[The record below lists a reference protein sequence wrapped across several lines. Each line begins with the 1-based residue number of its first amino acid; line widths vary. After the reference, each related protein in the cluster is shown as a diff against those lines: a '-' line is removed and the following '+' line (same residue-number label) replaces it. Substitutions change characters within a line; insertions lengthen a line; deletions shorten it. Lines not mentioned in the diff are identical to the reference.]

1 MVTQRTEGLY
11 RLFLLCQIAIVAVLF
26 WFGVWVM
33 VTFYSPSADLTWR
46 RYSIYC
52 GMLVLGI
59 FLESLTRDGSKNYFL
74 QNELLRQH
82 RLSLR
87 QTIASTGTLV
97 LYLVATKDAFISR
110 VFFFNF
116 VPWLYVA
123 LLFSH
128 YYLPATLA
136 RGFFKR
142 EDRTLL
148 IGSPRKAAQLRDW
161 LHRKAAIGLHTV
173 GLISDDPPS
182 VAAATYG
189 AASKIDPPKDGFA
202 VANKTDDGIPALG
215 SPDDLEKIIREHRI
229 TQVILLEFPLF
240 AEINWNIIRTC
251 DQLGIRLL
259 IVSDLE
265 EKLRHPI
272 THFEDDGFRFIGLR
286 EEPLEN
292 PLNRFL
298 KRAIDL
304 AIAIPVMLLV
314 FPAFAVLV
322 WITQRL
328 QSPGP
333 LFHVQT
339 RAGMQ
344 NRQFSILKFR
354 TMHPNNGDI
363 ARQARDNDERVYPL
377 GKWFRKLSVDEVPQ
391 FWNVLRGDMSIVGP
405 RPHLIEHNN
414 QFSRLLAN
422 YHVRTFVK
430 PGITGLAQVR
440 GFRGE
445 ARNSIDIENRVA
457 CDLEYLEN
465 WNLSLECGIIL
476 RTFAQLFFP
485 PRTAY

>member
-11 RLFLLCQIAIVAVLF
+11 RVFVLCQILIVAILF
-26 WFGVWVM
+26 WFGVWIM
-33 VTFYSPSADLTWR
+33 VTFYSPSAELTWR

-52 GMLVLGI
+52 GVLVLGMC
-59 FLESLTRDGSKNYFL
+59 LEALSRSKNYFL
-74 QNELLRQH
+74 QDELLRPH

-87 QTIASTGTLV
+87 QTIASIGLLV

-110 VFFFNF
+110 IFFFNF
-116 VPWLYVA
+116 VPWLYVV

-128 YYLPATLA
+128 YYLPALLA
-136 RGFFKR
+136 RGIFRR
-142 EDRTLL
+142 EEKTLL
-148 IGSPRKAAQLRDW
+148 VGSTRRALQLRDW
-161 LHRKAAIGLHTV
+161 LRRKAEIGLRTV
-173 GLISDDPPS
+173 GMICDENVD
-182 VAAATYG
+182 
-189 AASKIDPPKDGFA
+189 
-202 VANKTDDGIPALG
+202 NNQDGIPVLG
-215 SPDDLEKIIREHRI
+215 TSDQLEKVICECGI

-240 AEINWNIIRTC
+240 TEINQNVIRIC
-251 DQLGIRLL
+251 DQLGIRLFIL
-259 IVSDLE
+259 SDLE
-265 EKLRHPI
+265 EKLRHSV
-272 THFEDDGFRFIGLR
+272 THFEDGGFRFIGLR

-292 PLNRFL
+292 PLNRFF

-304 AIAIPVMLLV
+304 AIAVPVMLFI
-314 FPAFAVLV
+314 FPFFAVIVL
-322 WITQRL
+322 IAQRL

-333 LFHVQT
+333 LFHVQR

-344 NRQFSILKFR
+344 NRQFKIYKFR
-354 TMHPNNGDI
+354 TMRPGHDDVS
-363 ARQARDNDERVYPL
+363 RQARHGDERVYPL
-377 GKWFRKLSVDEVPQ
+377 GKWFRKLSIDEVPQ

-414 QFSRLLAN
+414 QFSRLMEN

-445 ARNSIDIENRVA
+445 ARDNSDIENRIT
-457 CDLEYLEN
+457 CDIEYLEN

-476 RTFAQLFFP
+476 RTFAQLIFP

>member
-11 RLFLLCQIAIVAVLF
+11 RLFLLCQIIMVAALF
-26 WFGVWVM
+26 WFGVWIM
-33 VTFYSPSADLTWR
+33 VTFYSEGAELTWR

-52 GMLVLGI
+52 ALLVLGMTV
-59 FLESLTRDGSKNYFL
+59 ESFSRDGSKNYFL

-87 QTIASTGTLV
+87 QTFASVGVLV
-97 LYLVATKDAFISR
+97 FYLVATKDAFISR
-110 VFFFNF
+110 LFFFNF

-128 YYLPATLA
+128 HYLPSLLA
-136 RGFFKR
+136 RGIFKGER
-142 EDRTLL
+142 EEKTLL
-148 IGSPRKAAQLRDW
+148 IGSSAKASQLRGW
-161 LHRKAAIGLHTV
+161 LRRKSEIGLRTI
-173 GLISDDPPS
+173 GLVSDESIS
-182 VAAATYG
+182 
-189 AASKIDPPKDGFA
+189 
-202 VANKTDDGIPALG
+202 KTDDGIPVLG
-215 SPDDLEKIIREHRI
+215 QSDDLEQIIRERGV
-229 TQVILLEFPLF
+229 TQVIMLEFPLF
-240 AEINWNIIRTC
+240 TEINREIIQVC
-251 DQLGIRLL
+251 DQLGVRLL

-265 EKLRHPI
+265 EKLRHPV

-292 PLNRFL
+292 PLNRFF
-298 KRAIDL
+298 KRFIDVV
-304 AIAIPVMLLV
+304 IALPVMVFV
-314 FPAFAVLV
+314 FPVLCVIV
-322 WITQRL
+322 WIAQRL

-344 NRQFSILKFR
+344 NRRFKIFKFR
-354 TMHPNNGDI
+354 TMHLSNNEI
-363 ARQARDNDERVYPL
+363 ARQASDRDERIYPL
-377 GKWFRKLSVDEVPQ
+377 GKFLRKLSVDEVPQ

-405 RPHLIEHNN
+405 RPHLIEHNQ
-414 QFSRLLAN
+414 QFSQFMAN

-440 GFRGE
+440 GYRGE
-445 ARNSIDIENRVA
+445 ARDESDIQHRVE
-457 CDLEYLEN
+457 CDIEYLEN

-476 RTFAQLFFP
+476 RTFAQLVVP

>member
-11 RLFLLCQIAIVAVLF
+11 RLFLFCQIVIVAALF
-26 WFGVWVM
+26 WFGVWIM
-33 VTFYSPSADLTWR
+33 VTFYSPSAELTWR

-52 GMLVLGI
+52 GLLVFGMLV
-59 FLESLTRDGSKNYFL
+59 ESLTRSGSKNYFL

-87 QTIASTGTLV
+87 QTFASVGMLV
-97 LYLVATKDAFISR
+97 LYLIATKDAFISR
-110 VFFFNF
+110 IFFFNF
-116 VPWLYVA
+116 IPWLYVV

-128 YYLPATLA
+128 FYLPSLLA
-136 RGFFKR
+136 RGIFNR
-142 EDRTLL
+142 EENTLL
-148 IGSPRKAAQLRDW
+148 VGSPRKAAQLRGW
-161 LHRKAAIGLHTV
+161 LRRKADIGLRTV
-173 GLISDDPPS
+173 GLICDD
-182 VAAATYG
+182 
-189 AASKIDPPKDGFA
+189 KIDKTEDG
-202 VANKTDDGIPALG
+202 VPVLG
-215 SPDDLEKIIREHRI
+215 TSGDLEKIIRERGI

-240 AEINWNIIRTC
+240 AEVNWEIIRVC

-265 EKLRHPI
+265 EKLRHSV

-292 PLNRFL
+292 PLNRFF

-304 AIAIPVMLLV
+304 AIALPVMLFV
-314 FPAFAVLV
+314 FPILTVIV
-322 WITQRL
+322 WIVQRL

-344 NRQFSILKFR
+344 NRLFKIYKFR
-354 TMHPNNGDI
+354 TMRPDHTDI
-363 ARQARDNDERVYPL
+363 GRQASDHDERVYPI
-377 GKWFRKLSVDEVPQ
+377 GKLLRKLSLDEVPQ
-391 FWNVLRGDMSIVGP
+391 FWNVLLGDMSIVGP

-414 QFSRLLAN
+414 QFAQLMQN
-422 YHVRTFVK
+422 YHVRAFVK

-445 ARNSIDIENRVA
+445 ARNNSDIENRVA
-457 CDLEYLEN
+457 CDIEYLEN

-476 RTFAQLFFP
+476 RTFAQLFVP

>member
-1 MVTQRTEGLY
+1 MVTQRTEGFY
-11 RLFLLCQIAIVAVLF
+11 RLFLLCQIVIVALLF

-33 VTFYSPSADLTWR
+33 VTFYSPSAELTWR

-52 GMLVLGI
+52 GMLVLGM

-87 QTIASTGTLV
+87 QTIASTGALV
-97 LYLVATKDAFISR
+97 LYLIAAKDAFISR
-110 VFFFNF
+110 IFFFNF

-128 YYLPATLA
+128 YYLPSVLA
-136 RGFFKR
+136 RSIFKHD
-142 EDRTLL
+142 EKTLL
-148 IGSPRKAAQLRDW
+148 VGSTQKAAQLRDW
-161 LHRKAAIGLHTV
+161 LRRKAKIGLRTV
-173 GLISDDPPS
+173 GLISDE
-182 VAAATYG
+182 
-189 AASKIDPPKDGFA
+189 KIDQSEE
-202 VANKTDDGIPALG
+202 GIPVLG
-215 SPDDLEKIIREHRI
+215 SPDQLVKIIRERGI
-229 TQVILLEFPLF
+229 TQIILLEFPLT
-240 AEINWNIIRTC
+240 ETNQNIIRVC

-265 EKLRHPI
+265 EKLRHSV

-292 PLNRFL
+292 PLNRFF

-304 AIAIPVMLLV
+304 AIALPVVLFIFPILAV
-314 FPAFAVLV
+314 FV
-322 WITQRL
+322 WGAQRF

-333 LFHVQT
+333 LFHAQT

-344 NRQFSILKFR
+344 NRQFLIYKFR
-354 TMHPNNGDI
+354 TMRPDHHEL
-363 ARQARDNDERVYPL
+363 ARQAQDQDERVYPL
-377 GKWFRKLSVDEVPQ
+377 GKWFRKLSIDEVPQ

-414 QFSRLLAN
+414 QFSRLMEN
-422 YHVRTFVK
+422 YHVRAFVK

-445 ARNSIDIENRVA
+445 ARNNSDIENRVA
-457 CDLEYLEN
+457 CDIEYLEN
-465 WNLSLECGIIL
+465 WHLSLECGIIL
-476 RTFAQLFFP
+476 RTFAQLIMP

>member
-1 MVTQRTEGLY
+1 MVTQRTEGFY
-11 RLFLLCQIAIVAVLF
+11 RLFLLCQIVIVALLF

-33 VTFYSPSADLTWR
+33 VTFYSPSAELTWR

-52 GMLVLGI
+52 GMLVLGMV
-59 FLESLTRDGSKNYFL
+59 LESLTRDGSKNYFL

-87 QTIASTGTLV
+87 QTIASTGALV
-97 LYLVATKDAFISR
+97 LYLIAAKDAFISR
-110 VFFFNF
+110 IFFFNF

-128 YYLPATLA
+128 YYLPPVLA
-136 RGFFKR
+136 RTIFKHD
-142 EDRTLL
+142 EKTLL
-148 IGSPRKAAQLRDW
+148 VGSSQKAAQLRDW
-161 LHRKAAIGLHTV
+161 LRRKDKIGLRTI
-173 GLISDDPPS
+173 GLISDE
-182 VAAATYG
+182 
-189 AASKIDPPKDGFA
+189 KIDPSEE
-202 VANKTDDGIPALG
+202 GIPVLG
-215 SPDDLEKIIREHRI
+215 SPDQLVKIIRERGI
-229 TQVILLEFPLF
+229 TQIILLEFPLT
-240 AEINWNIIRTC
+240 ETNQNIIRVC

-265 EKLRHPI
+265 EKLRHSV

-292 PLNRFL
+292 PLNRFF

-304 AIAIPVMLLV
+304 AIALPVVLFIFPILV
-314 FPAFAVLV
+314 VVV
-322 WITQRL
+322 WVAQRF

-333 LFHVQT
+333 LFHAQT

-344 NRQFSILKFR
+344 NRQFVIYKFR
-354 TMHPNNGDI
+354 TMRPDHDELT
-363 ARQARDNDERVYPL
+363 RQARDQDERVYPL
-377 GKWFRKLSVDEVPQ
+377 GKWFRKLSIDEVPQ

-414 QFSRLLAN
+414 QISRLMEN
-422 YHVRTFVK
+422 YHVRAFVK

-445 ARNSIDIENRVA
+445 ARNNSDIENRVA
-457 CDLEYLEN
+457 CDIEYLEN
-465 WNLSLECGIIL
+465 WHLSLECGIIL
-476 RTFAQLFFP
+476 RTFVQLIMP

>member
-1 MVTQRTEGLY
+1 MVAG
-11 RLFLLCQIAIVAVLF
+11 LF
-26 WFGVWVM
+26 WLGVWIM
-33 VTFYSPSADLTWR
+33 VTFYSPSAELTWR

-52 GMLVLGI
+52 GLLVVGML
-59 FLESLTRDGSKNYFL
+59 LESFTRSGSKNYFL

-87 QTIASTGTLV
+87 QTFASVGMLV
-97 LYLVATKDAFISR
+97 LYLIATKDAFISR
-110 VFFFNF
+110 IFFFNF

-128 YYLPATLA
+128 FYLPGILS
-136 RGFFKR
+136 RRIFSR
-142 EDRTLL
+142 EDKTLL
-148 IGSPRKAAQLRDW
+148 IGSSSKASQLRGW
-161 LHRKAAIGLHTV
+161 LRRKSEIGLRTV
-173 GLISDDPPS
+173 GLLCDE
-182 VAAATYG
+182 
-189 AASKIDPPKDGFA
+189 KIDKTEDG
-202 VANKTDDGIPALG
+202 VPVLG
-215 SPDDLEKIIREHRI
+215 ASGDLENVIRHNGI

-240 AEINWNIIRTC
+240 AEVNWEIIRVC

-265 EKLRHPI
+265 EKLRHSV

-292 PLNRFL
+292 PLNRFF

-304 AIAIPVMLLV
+304 AIAVPVILIV
-314 FPAFAVLV
+314 FPVLAVLV
-322 WITQRL
+322 WVIQRL

-344 NRQFSILKFR
+344 NRLFRIYKFR
-354 TMHPNNGDI
+354 TMRPDQGDV
-363 ARQARDNDERVYPL
+363 ARQASGNDERVYPIGRWL
-377 GKWFRKLSVDEVPQ
+377 RKLSVDEIPQ

-414 QFSRLLAN
+414 QFSQLMAN
-422 YHVRTFVK
+422 YHVRAFVK

-445 ARNSIDIENRVA
+445 ARNNSDIENRVA
-457 CDLEYLEN
+457 CDIEYLEN
-465 WNLSLECGIIL
+465 WNMSLECAIIL
-476 RTFAQLFFP
+476 RTFAQLFVP
-485 PRTAY
+485 PGTAY

>member
-11 RLFLLCQIAIVAVLF
+11 RLFLLCQIVLVAALF
-26 WFGVWVM
+26 WFGVWIM
-33 VTFYSPSADLTWR
+33 VTFYSEGADLTWR

-52 GMLVLGI
+52 VLLVLGMT
-59 FLESLTRDGSKNYFL
+59 FESLSRDGSKNYLL

-87 QTIASTGTLV
+87 QTFASVGTLV
-97 LYLVATKDAFISR
+97 VYLIATQDTFISR
-110 VFFFNF
+110 FFFFNF

-128 YYLPATLA
+128 HYLPSFLA
-136 RGFFKR
+136 RRIFDGER
-142 EDRTLL
+142 VERTLL
-148 IGSPRKAAQLRDW
+148 IGSPEKATQLRGWLRRKAEIGLQ
-161 LHRKAAIGLHTV
+161 AIGRLC
-173 GLISDDPPS
+173 DE
-182 VAAATYG
+182 
-189 AASKIDPPKDGFA
+189 SKEPGPDG
-202 VANKTDDGIPALG
+202 VPLLG
-215 SPDDLEKIIREHRI
+215 TTEAIERVVRERGI

-240 AEINWNIIRTC
+240 TEINRHIIQVC
-251 DQLGIRLL
+251 DQLGVRLL

-265 EKLRHPI
+265 EKLRHPV

-292 PLNRFL
+292 PLNRFC
-298 KRAIDL
+298 KRAIDI
-304 AIAIPVMLLV
+304 AIALPVMLVV
-314 FPAFAVLV
+314 FPVLTVIV
-322 WITQRL
+322 WLAQRL

-344 NRQFSILKFR
+344 NRRFTIYKFR
-354 TMHPNNGDI
+354 TMHDGNSDL
-363 ARQARDNDERVYPL
+363 ARQAHDGDKRIYPL
-377 GKWFRKLSVDEVPQ
+377 GKWFRKLSIDEVPQ
-391 FWNVLRGDMSIVGP
+391 FWNVLKGDMSIVGP

-414 QFSRLLAN
+414 QFSRLMAN
-422 YHVRTFVK
+422 YHVRAFVK

-445 ARNSIDIENRVA
+445 ARDNSDIEKRVA
-457 CDLEYLEN
+457 CDIEYLEN

-476 RTFAQLFFP
+476 RTCGQILVP